1 MYCFSILALVG
12 HKYKEKINHD
22 KENKAYFLIVV
33 NFLIVFLQ
41 KRGQTVYILSFDDEK
56 VDTSQGGVSTAPHSK
71 QKEVLHTN
79 ATAKQKYGEILFF
92 FSYFCYIC
100 ALFHKHLNCYDT

>member
-41 KRGQTVYILSFDDEK
+41 KRGQTFYILSFDGEK
-56 VDTSQGGVSTAPHSK
+56 VDTSHGGVSTAPHSK

-92 FSYFCYIC
+92 SVIFVIFAHYFI
-100 ALFHKHLNCYDT
+100 NT

>member
-22 KENKAYFLIVV
+22 KENKVYFLIVV

-41 KRGQTVYILSFDDEK
+41 KRGQTVYILSFNGEK
-56 VDTSQGGVSTAPHSK
+56 VDTSHGGVSTEAPTPNK
-71 QKEVLHTN
+71 KRVCQNGMT
-79 ATAKQKYGEILFF
+79 
-92 FSYFCYIC
+92 
-100 ALFHKHLNCYDT
+100 

>member
-41 KRGQTVYILSFDDEK
+41 KRGQTFYILSFDGEK
-56 VDTSQGGVSTAPHSK
+56 VDTHHMVASPQKAPHSK

-92 FSYFCYIC
+92 SVIFVIFAHYFI
-100 ALFHKHLNCYDT
+100 NT